1 MCRSDN
7 RSESAPPSTEIE
19 NIAERGDGP
28 STTTT
33 NGQTQGAHAASLPV
47 TAGGDPLPP
56 STNGSEVPADVQPPP
71 AIEGMAPLSAAA
83 MSSFA
88 SAANG
93 VTTEAATSNG
103 NGTGQD
109 GDGKV
114 VLNGVSST

>member
-1 MCRSDN
+1 MFKLTS
-7 RSESAPPSTEIE
+7 RSESVPPSTEIE

-28 STTTT
+28 STTST
-33 NGQTQGAHAASLPV
+33 NGAHAASLPV

-56 STNGSEVPADVQPPP
+56 STNGSEVATNVEPPP
-71 AIEGMAPLSAAA
+71 GIEGMAPLSAAA

-93 VTTEAATSNG
+93 VTTDAATSNG
-103 NGTGQD
+103 NGNGQE

>member
-1 MCRSDN
+1 MFKLTS
-7 RSESAPPSTEIE
+7 RSESVPPSTEID

-33 NGQTQGAHAASLPV
+33 NGAHVASLPV

-56 STNGSEVPADVQPPP
+56 STNGSEVATNVEPPP
-71 AIEGMAPLSAAA
+71 GIEGMAPLSAAA

-93 VTTEAATSNG
+93 VTTDAATSNG
-103 NGTGQD
+103 NGNGQE

-114 VLNGVSST
+114 VLNGVSFT

>member
-1 MCRSDN
+1 M
-7 RSESAPPSTEIE
+7 RSESVPPSTEIE
-19 NIAERGDGP
+19 NLAERGDGP
-28 STTTT
+28 STTTQIT
-33 NGQTQGAHAASLPV
+33 TTDAASLPV

-56 STNGSEVPADVQPPP
+56 SINGSEVPLDVQPPP

-93 VTTEAATSNG
+93 VTNAEPGSTNG
-103 NGTGQD
+103 AGAEN

-114 VLNGVSST
+114 ILNGVSST